1 MFKPNI
7 APTIL
12 DQYVHQQEYTKV
24 LKNGEK
30 VIMDPESTIQ
40 RIMFIFY
47 GLINV
52 GAFFA
57 LATTYAE
64 KDVGYW
70 LAYLTP
76 GILYFLLPIML
87 IVMNKRIIKKAPD
100 GSVLTNV
107 FRITGMAIKQNKYKL
122 WGKGYFNAAKPS
134 VLATKGITTFRGKP
148 IPWTDKMVDDT
159 VRTFAACSIFLYFPI
174 WYSNDGGIGNILSN
188 QGAAMTTN
196 GAPNDLLSNFNPL
209 TIIVCIP
216 ILSYGIYPMLRK
228 YNIKFG
234 RISRITFGFILATIS
249 GVIGAILQWR
259 VYKTSPCG
267 YYASSCSIGTGVSP
281 INIWWQIPNVSLGAI
296 SECFCNVT
304 AYEIAYARSPKGMK
318 AVVMSLFLFNTALAA
333 ALGEVLTPVTVDPYL
348 IWIWAGLAIAL
359 AVQTVIFHWTY
370 RGLDNDAFMTYEDEE
385 ELFEEDRRASL
396 RDGLS
401 ESRESAERTESLED
415 EKKVITQ

>member
-40 RIMFIFY
+40 RIMLIFY

-159 VRTFAACSIFLYFPI
+159 VRTFAA
-174 WYSNDGGIGNILSN
+174 
-188 QGAAMTTN
+188 
-196 GAPNDLLSNFNPL
+196 
-209 TIIVCIP
+209 
-216 ILSYGIYPMLRK
+216 
-228 YNIKFG
+228 
-234 RISRITFGFILATIS
+234 
-249 GVIGAILQWR
+249 
-259 VYKTSPCG
+259 
-267 YYASSCSIGTGVSP
+267 
-281 INIWWQIPNVSLGAI
+281 
-296 SECFCNVT
+296 
-304 AYEIAYARSPKGMK
+304 
-318 AVVMSLFLFNTALAA
+318 
-333 ALGEVLTPVTVDPYL
+333 
-348 IWIWAGLAIAL
+348 
-359 AVQTVIFHWTY
+359 
-370 RGLDNDAFMTYEDEE
+370 
-385 ELFEEDRRASL
+385 
-396 RDGLS
+396 
-401 ESRESAERTESLED
+401 
-415 EKKVITQ
+415 